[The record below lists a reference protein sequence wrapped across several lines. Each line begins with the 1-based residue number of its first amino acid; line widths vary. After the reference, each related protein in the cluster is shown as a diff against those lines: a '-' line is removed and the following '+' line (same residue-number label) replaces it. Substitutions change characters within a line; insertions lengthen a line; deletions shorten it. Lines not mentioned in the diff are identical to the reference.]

1 MSLRNRARALQKKT
15 GLSYQQSLAKLRG
28 LGERPATLSKQTGWS
43 LEKCD
48 RYLIDGHAP
57 IDVIE
62 VAHGH
67 IPSLDELV
75 LHVLE
80 ALRVTSQART
90 VVVAGKN
97 GRLIARTGSS
107 DLVEIWRSYE
117 PPHREMKIPEVIELD
132 EGLVLYTARFKQGMI
147 VVKFHRDETS
157 LGLVRLRTARAI
169 EELERLLASE
179 SKSPGV
185 PPVGGG
191 GGPGGLPAEVRVV
204 RDTREPPPPPKKKPI
219 GKRKKR

>member
-15 GLSYQQSLAKLRG
+15 GLSYQQALDKLRT
-28 LGERPATLSKQTGWS
+28 LGDRPATLSKQTGWA

-62 VAHGH
+62 MVQPDDPIMVVCNRLLAQ
-67 IPSLDELV
+67 
-75 LHVLE
+75 
-80 ALRVTSQART
+80 TMARA
-90 VVVAGKN
+90 VVVASDD
-97 GRLIARTGSS
+97 GRILGHTGN
-107 DLVEIWRSYE
+107 DPEGLWVGTLPRGPRKVEVPDVW
-117 PPHREMKIPEVIELD
+117 ELD
-132 EGLVLYTARFKQGMI
+132 SGLVLVTERFKRGMLI
-147 VVKFHRDETS
+147 VKFHRDESS
-157 LGLVRLRTARAI
+157 LGLVRLRMRQAV
-169 EELERLLASE
+169 EELERLLAGE

-204 RDTREPPPPPKKKPI
+204 RDTRDPPPPPKKKPI